1 MVKSRYIDW
10 FKVRKM
16 WGRVNIQWND
26 IHEDVNI
33 LVGINGSGKTTLLD
47 LMSDYY
53 TGQKIRK
60 GIAESVGGTVIDSPV
75 TYIRSFDVPANSKKK
90 TESILLQELKN
101 VINQNGEGTSFFD
114 YRMKMLNFPDE
125 ADRIRQRIDT
135 FFQKVNSLFQET
147 GKEIMIDPQNNSLVF
162 HIKESE
168 EAILLEDGGEL
179 LLENGDRM
187 VTEGTYVRLEQLSSG
202 EKQILLILTSVFLQ
216 EEKPNILL
224 MDEPEISLHI
234 SWQDRLISLI
244 RELNPNCQLIVTT
257 HSPNIFASGWE
268 DKVVFVQD
276 LEEL

>member
-1 MVKSRYIDW
+1 
-10 FKVRKM
+10 M

-162 HIKESE
+162 HIKGSE

>member
-162 HIKESE
+162 HIKGSE

>member
-1 MVKSRYIDW
+1 M
-10 FKVRKM
+10 
-16 WGRVNIQWND
+16 
-26 IHEDVNI
+26 
-33 LVGINGSGKTTLLD
+33 
-47 LMSDYY
+47 
-53 TGQKIRK
+53 
-60 GIAESVGGTVIDSPV
+60 
-75 TYIRSFDVPANSKKK
+75 
-90 TESILLQELKN
+90 
-101 VINQNGEGTSFFD
+101 
-114 YRMKMLNFPDE
+114 
-125 ADRIRQRIDT
+125 
-135 FFQKVNSLFQET
+135 FQET

-162 HIKESE
+162 HIKGSE

-216 EEKPNILL
+216 EEKPTILL